1 MIIIIFRIRKVI
13 KGTKV
18 NVKKTIIFSAYFLA
32 ITSFFVYNSFLIGR
46 FPIAYVAP
54 YFAIA
59 VGAAYC
65 SYWYSKKTLS
75 FQKVPNGNA
84 SSISFTIYAK
94 GGLSIYLIYTV
105 ALTIRIVINFLF
117 IGSEKFFFNNQES
130 LLANNTAIAVL
141 PLLSTDAATTTLAL
155 VVTDTL
161 LIIGAGLLLGR
172 NARILKYLYKEKQSE
187 VEK

>member
-13 KGTKV
+13 QGTKV

-32 ITSFFVYNSFLIGR
+32 ITSFFVYNSFLIGG
-46 FPIAYVAP
+46 FPVAYVTP

-65 SYWYSKKTLS
+65 SYWYSKRTLS
-75 FQKVPNGNA
+75 FLKIPNDNA
-84 SSISFTIYAK
+84 SSFTIYAK
-94 GGLSIYLIYTV
+94 GGLSIYLIYSV

-141 PLLSTDAATTTLAL
+141 PLLSTDTATTTLAL
-155 VVTDTL
+155 VVTDIL

-172 NARILKYLYKEKQSE
+172 NARILKYLYKEKE
-187 VEK
+187 CAVDK

>member
-13 KGTKV
+13 QGTKV

-32 ITSFFVYNSFLIGR
+32 ITSFLVYNSFLIGG
-46 FPIAYVAP
+46 FPVGYVTP

-59 VGAAYC
+59 VAAAYC
-65 SYWYSKKTLS
+65 SYWYSKRTLS
-75 FQKVPNGNA
+75 FQKVPNGLA
-84 SSISFTIYAK
+84 SSFTTAK

-117 IGSEKFFFNNQES
+117 IGSEKFFFNNQQS
-130 LLANNTAIAVL
+130 VLANNTAIAVL
-141 PLLSTDAATTTLAL
+141 PLLSTDTATTTLAL

-172 NARILKYLYKEKQSE
+172 NARILKYLYKEKQS
-187 VEK
+187 VK